1 MKTTIT
7 FKIDLKH
14 TLMLDAFFLF
24 SIEKKSGRFEE
35 KSGKTQFSKLK

>member
-14 TLMLDAFFLF
+14 TLMLDAFFFQLKKNLEDLKKNL
-24 SIEKKSGRFEE
+24 EKRNPVN
-35 KSGKTQFSKLK
+35 

>member
-24 SIEKKSGRFEE
+24 SIEKNLENLKKNLE
-35 KSGKTQFSKLK
+35 KRNPVN